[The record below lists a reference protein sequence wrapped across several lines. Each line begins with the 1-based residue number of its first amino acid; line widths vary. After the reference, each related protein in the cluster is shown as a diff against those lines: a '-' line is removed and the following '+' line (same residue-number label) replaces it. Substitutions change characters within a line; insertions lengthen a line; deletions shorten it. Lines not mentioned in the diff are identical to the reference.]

1 MASVVGRRWREM
13 GKRMTSSAIS
23 LMLLLGLLGCSGQS
37 SPPSDAVS
45 KGLLAQRVN
54 LEEVS
59 PPDVIQALGRSPSRR
74 EPQVKIVGLKPGETI
89 DQTTATVR
97 FEVEDFPIF
106 KDAELSMGPH
116 LQVLLDDQ
124 PYATVY
130 DAKQIMTFSDL
141 KPGSHIIR
149 VFASSPWNESVKAL
163 GAFDQLR
170 FNVFAPTQ
178 ANQPEPNQPLLTYSQ
193 PQGEYGSEP
202 ILLDYILSL
211 PDSKGKGT
219 ESAVLPKTKVQITVN
234 GASFTTQESPP
245 FYLKGFKPGTNWVK
259 VELLSPN
266 GKPIINPLSESLQLM
281 TLKLKGS
288 DTLSKL
294 IRGELTAQ
302 DAEQIMSL
310 EVSQRRAAQKLEALS
325 APKVSPSPQAIREQT
340 IPKVSAP
347 IAPAPSVGSVKPK
360 PTAQQQAAEMPKLP
374 ELGVSDAEKPSAAA
388 YSKPTAPKSKPK
400 PVSAMDAPIQSFL
413 KRFRKPDAVSLP
425 HQDVIAPA
433 SGANQLSRAEN
444 GDSFAPGVRPTP
456 PPSKPIVPP
465 VLESKD

>member
-13 GKRMTSSAIS
+13 GKRMTSAAIC

-37 SPPSDAVS
+37 SSPSDGAF
-45 KGLLAQRVN
+45 KGLSVQRTS

-59 PPDVIQALGRSPSRR
+59 PPGVIQELGRSPSRH

-130 DAKQIMTFSDL
+130 DANQPITFSDL
-141 KPGSHIIR
+141 APGSHIVR
-149 VFASSPWNESVKAL
+149 VFASSPWNESVKASS
-163 GAFDQLR
+163 AFDQLR

-178 ANQPEPNQPLLTYSQ
+178 ANLPKPNLPFLTYVQ
-193 PQGEYGSEP
+193 PQGEYGAEP

-219 ESAVLPKTKVQITVN
+219 ESAAGSKTKVRITVN
-234 GASFTTQESPP
+234 GASFTTEENPP
-245 FYLKGFKPGTNWVK
+245 FYLKGFKPGANWVK

-266 GKPIINPLSESLQLM
+266 GMPMLNPLSESLQLV

-302 DAEQIMSL
+302 DAEQIMSP
-310 EVSQRRAAQKLEALS
+310 EASQRRAAQRLEALS
-325 APKVSPSPQAIREQT
+325 APKVSPSPQAIKEQT
-340 IPKVSAP
+340 VPKGSAS
-347 IAPAPSVGSVKPK
+347 ISPAPVVSSVKPK
-360 PTAQQQAAEMPKLP
+360 PTTQQPTAEIPKLP
-374 ELGVSDAEKPSAAA
+374 KLGVSDSEKPSAAID
-388 YSKPTAPKSKPK
+388 SEPTAPKSEPK

-425 HQDVIAPA
+425 HQDGVAPA
-433 SGANQLSRAEN
+433 SEADTLSRAEN
-444 GDSFAPGVRPTP
+444 GGGFAPRVRPTP
-456 PPSKPIVPP
+456 LPSKPILPP